1 MRVVKPRIVLRADA
15 SKKTGYGHFI
25 RSLAL
30 AGYLQDSFECCFASF
45 NSDLKSLTRFQLT
58 EILKACVPFAVSGNT
73 LEEFDED
80 FLMRIHSTD
89 IVVLDNYYF
98 STEYQQRIKDKGCKL
113 VCIDDMHDRHMVCDM
128 LITPS
133 PLVREDFSLE
143 DYTEFHGGVEWA
155 FLRKPFLNPQPIR
168 NIPSKI
174 KSVVIAMGG
183 ADAFNLTDKIIRILH
198 HEIPD
203 AEINAICAES
213 VSISDESRKIARIY
227 TQLSAEKI
235 VELFD
240 SADIGVFPASTVA
253 IEAFSRKLPV
263 IAGYYV
269 ENQKAFYDFGI
280 QRRYF
285 SPLGWLLDEAES
297 ISRRLK
303 GIILN
308 HRPMPVVMDF
318 IAQRRR
324 VIELFNE
331 LKER

>member
-1 MRVVKPRIVLRADA
+1 MEVKKPRIVLRADA

-30 AGYLQDSFECCFASF
+30 AEYLHDGFECCFASF

-58 EILKACVPFAVSGNT
+58 EIFKTSIPFAVTGKT
-73 LEEFDED
+73 LEEYDED
-80 FLMRIHSTD
+80 FLAQIHPSD

-113 VCIDDMHDRHMVCDM
+113 VCIDDMHDRHMICDL

-133 PLVREDFSLE
+133 PLTREDFSLE
-143 DYTEFHGGVEWA
+143 NYTEFHGGVEWA
-155 FLRKPFLNPQPIR
+155 FLRKPFLAPLAVR

-174 KSVVIAMGG
+174 KSVVMAMGG
-183 ADAFNLTDKIIRILH
+183 SDAFNLTDKMIGILH
-198 HEIPD
+198 HELPD
-203 AEINAICAES
+203 TEIHAICGES
-213 VSISDESRKIARIY
+213 VSISEESKKMARIH
-227 TQLSAEKI
+227 TQLSAEEL

-240 SADIGVFPASTVA
+240 NADIGVFPASTVA

-269 ENQKAFYDFGI
+269 ENQKAFYDIGI

-285 SPLGWLLDEAES
+285 SPLGCLLDDTES
-297 ISRRLK
+297 ISQRLK
-303 GIILN
+303 YILDYS
-308 HRPMPVVMDF
+308 RPAPMVIDF
-318 IAQRRR
+318 RAQKDRI
-324 VIELFNE
+324 IELFKE
-331 LKER
+331 IKER